1 MHFPASTVVVINVQ
15 PATPAAP
22 IVGTITQPTCLV
34 ATGSVELSGLPAGSW
49 IINPGAISGTGAM
62 ATLSNL
68 TAGTY
73 NYTVTNAS
81 GCTSPASTAVVINV
95 QPATPDTIVG
105 TITQP
110 TCLVA
115 TGSVELSGLPAGS

>member
-1 MHFPASTVVVINVQ
+1 
-15 PATPAAP
+15 
-22 IVGTITQPTCLV
+22 
-34 ATGSVELSGLPAGSW
+34 
-49 IINPGAISGTGAM
+49 M

-95 QPATPDTIVG
+95 QPATPAALIVG

-115 TGSVELSGLPAGS
+115 TGSVELSGLPAGSWTINPGAVAGSGSSHTITGLVAAFYNFTATNASGCTSRHQRLL